1 MIKFLCSAI
10 LLIITLVPADAQSLY
25 MPRNIEKAYK
35 NGTRSA
41 DGLPGKKYWQN
52 FGRYN
57 ITVTA
62 EPPNRTIK
70 GTEDITYINNSPG
83 TLNNLVI
90 KLILN
95 IHKPNAL
102 RYTDVSD
109 AYFTNGI
116 QIDGLTIN
124 ERPVEWEEPQGHFTW
139 QDIQLPNIL
148 LPHDSV
154 KLSFNWHY
162 DVSYQSNREGM
173 IDSTTFFLA
182 YFYPRVAVYDD
193 YYGWDRLDFTDQQ
206 EFYNDFNDYTLN
218 VKVPDNYIVWA
229 TGTLQNTNEVLQPAV
244 AKKLTASMTTDAIIK
259 IATAQEQAA
268 KKITAHN
275 KFNTWR
281 WTANHITDV
290 ALGISDHFTWD
301 ASSVVVDDVTGRR
314 ASVQAAYNDTAKDF
328 HSMVEFGRHSLDWLS
343 HKWPGLPYP
352 YPKTTIF
359 QGYADMEYPMMVNDG
374 SQADLSFSRFVA
386 EHEIAHTWFPFYMG
400 INEARY
406 AFMDEGWATTFE
418 LLIGRDDLGTAR
430 AEEFYKRFRV
440 NTWANDPSAEEDLP
454 VITPANVLRGAA
466 YGNNAY
472 GKPSLGY
479 LAMKDLLGDELF
491 KKCLHE
497 YIDHWHG
504 KHPVPW
510 DFFYSFNTSSGK
522 NLNWF
527 WTNWFFTNNH
537 IDFAVQQ
544 VATSATGYS
553 LTIKNIGG
561 FPAPADVTVNY
572 TDGSTEIFHQSPAI
586 WSNNQKETMV
596 NIETKKKIKTLR
608 LNGGIFMDA
617 DESNNSWSNEENK

>member
-1 MIKFLCSAI
+1 MHKLFYTSTFFLIALVSAE
-10 LLIITLVPADAQSLY
+10 AQSLY
-25 MPRNIEKAYK
+25 MPRNIEEAYK

-41 DGLPGKKYWQN
+41 NGLPGSRYWQN
-52 FGRYN
+52 YGRYN

-62 EPPNRTIK
+62 APPDRTIT
-70 GTEDITYINNSPG
+70 GTEDITYINNSPDA
-83 TLNNLVI
+83 LQNLVI

-95 IHKPNAL
+95 IHKPTAL
-102 RYTDVSD
+102 RYTDVSE
-109 AYFTNGI
+109 AYLTTGI
-116 QIDGLTIN
+116 HIDGVSIN
-124 ERPVEWEEPQGHFTW
+124 GKAFPWDEPANHFTW
-139 QDIQLPNIL
+139 QGIRLTDALQ
-148 LPHDSV
+148 PHDSV

-162 DVSYQSNREGM
+162 EVSLQSNREGM
-173 IDSTTFFLA
+173 IDTTTFFLA

-229 TGTLQNTNEVLQPAV
+229 TGTLQNTDEVLQPV
-244 AKKLTASMTTDAIIK
+244 FAKKLKESMTTDAVIH
-259 IATAQEQAA
+259 IATAGDLAE

-275 KFNTWR
+275 AFNTWR
-281 WTANHITDV
+281 WTASNITDV
-290 ALGISDHFTWD
+290 TLGLSNHFAWD
-301 ASSVVVDDVTGRR
+301 ASSVVVDDAAGRR
-314 ASVQAAYNDTAKDF
+314 ASVQAAYNDTAIDF
-328 HSMVEFGRHSLDWLS
+328 HSMVAFGRHSLDWLS
-343 HKWPGLPYP
+343 HKWPGVPYP

-359 QGYADMEYPMMVNDG
+359 QGYADMEYPMMVNDAA
-374 SQADLSFSRFVA
+374 QADLNFARFVA

-418 LLIGRDDLGTAR
+418 LLIGREDLGADM
-430 AEEFYKRFRV
+430 ADGFYRRFRI
-440 NTWANDPSAEEDLP
+440 NAWINDPSSEQDQP
-454 VITPANVLRGAA
+454 VITPANILRGAA

-497 YIDHWHG
+497 YIDRWHG
-504 KHPVPW
+504 KHPIPW

-527 WTNWFFTNNH
+527 WSNWYFTNNF
-537 IDFAVQQ
+537 IDFAIQQ
-544 VATSATGYS
+544 VAPSATGYS

-561 FPAPADVTVNY
+561 YPAPADLLVNY
-572 TDGSTEIFHQSPAI
+572 TDGSAATFHQSPAI
-586 WSNNQKETMV
+586 WSNNQKEIIV
-596 NIETKKKIKTLR
+596 NIPTKKKIKSLR

-617 DESNNSWSNEENK
+617 DESNNTWTVK